1 MVKAEESPGY
11 EARSVAMNHAHLAN
25 ARLFAVPERRF
36 WLQGPNGRHLCL
48 VFPVLGL
55 DLSRLS
61 QGLYARLNS
70 EFARQVS
77 LQVAQGLALL
87 HSLGL
92 CHGDSQTSWCS
103 QDGLSW
109 NPLGEPPEPH
119 APKYVVAPL
128 DLRAPATVNL
138 FTGEVCI
145 IDFDQS
151 FATASGP
158 AQGSWPGTPL
168 KYLAPEACVGRP
180 LSPASDIWA
189 LGCAIFRLRKGD
201 DIFYDWDTN
210 CPADALTVIAEVIGE
225 LPEDWAQTR
234 FNYDGFLAEDDEP
247 GDPYLPPDTAR
258 PLEGHVRGI
267 VDEPASLFISADGR
281 LVDPA
286 DVNPPS
292 PIMPEWHPLREPYP
306 PPLRSMVWKPTAICV
321 AGNYSVAYSSGGE
334 TEKMLEAFPK
344 IPEREADLLFDL
356 LSKIFIYDPDKRLT
370 AEEVVAHPWFRFSE

>member
-92 CHGDSQTSWCS
+92 CHGDLTPSNLVLRLAEDFASYSEAEILRLLGAPKTDSL
-103 QDGLSW
+103 GTLS
-109 NPLGEPPEPH
+109 GEPPEPH
-119 APKYVVAPL
+119 AP
-128 DLRAPATVNL
+128 N
-138 FTGEVCI
+138 
-145 IDFDQS
+145 
-151 FATASGP
+151 P

-267 VDEPASLFISADGR
+267 VDEPASLFISADGK

-292 PIMPEWHPLREPYP
+292 PVMPEWHPLREPYP

-321 AGNYSVAYSSGGE
+321 AGNYFVAYSSGGE
-334 TEKMLEAFPK
+334 TEKMLEAFSK